1 MAKQMALRPSL
12 LNKEPM
18 GPLPSLTQC
27 PLLGLAGT
35 GTPPL
40 CTPGLV
46 EGIGFLCCSPSSC
59 SPSLTPNSQ
68 F

>member
-18 GPLPSLTQC
+18 GPPSQ
-27 PLLGLAGT
+27 PPAAPPAGAAGT